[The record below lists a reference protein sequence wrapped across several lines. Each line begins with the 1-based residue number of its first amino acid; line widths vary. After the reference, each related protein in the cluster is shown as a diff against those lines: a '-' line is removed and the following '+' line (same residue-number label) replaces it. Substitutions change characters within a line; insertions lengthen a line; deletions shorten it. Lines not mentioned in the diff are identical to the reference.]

1 MEHAP
6 ESLDFSSNGMLD
18 LLSVEILLIE
28 DESAH
33 AELIQRAFEDQAPNV
48 HIECVSLLSQARAYL
63 SNRKPDLIII
73 DWRLPDGDGL
83 ELLSGQENSLDVP
96 VVFMTSYGSERIAV
110 EAIKSGALDYV
121 VKSPESLMDMPHIAE
136 RAIQQGAAKAER
148 ARMQE
153 ALSRSESQFRLLAE
167 NASDMISRH
176 DVHGVFLYASPAS
189 CTIIGFEPEELI
201 GQRALEFIH
210 PEDAPKI
217 MAVAKIQP
225 KKDSAYIVSYRARQ
239 KDGQYVWLE
248 TSARAILDENTGSVI
263 EIQAASRDITERKR
277 SEEALQIA
285 HQNLEEA
292 YDRTIEGWI
301 RALDLRDRET
311 EGHTQRVTEMT
322 LKMARALGLPES
334 EIIHVRRGALLHDIG
349 KIGIPDDIT
358 KKAGPLS
365 EQEWELMRKHPQ
377 YAYEMLF
384 PIPYLRPALDIPY
397 CHHERWNGSG
407 YPRGL
412 KGENIPITAR
422 MFAIID
428 VWDALMSNRPY
439 HKPNSHDDTI
449 AFLKA
454 EAGHLFDARL
464 VELFLR
470 ILKQETT

>member
-1 MEHAP
+1 
-6 ESLDFSSNGMLD
+6 
-18 LLSVEILLIE
+18 
-28 DESAH
+28 
-33 AELIQRAFEDQAPNV
+33 V

-277 SEEALQIA
+277 TEEALQTA

-301 RALDLRDRET
+301 RALDLRDREM

-349 KIGIPDDIT
+349 KIGIPDEIT
-358 KKAGPLS
+358 KKAGPLN

-377 YAYEMLF
+377 YAYDMLF

-412 KGENIPITAR
+412 KGEEIPITAR

-428 VWDALMSNRPY
+428 VWDALKSNRPY
-439 HKPNSHDDTI
+439 HKPNSHDHTVTY
-449 AFLKA
+449 LKK
-454 EAGHLFDARL
+454 EAGQLFDARL

-470 ILKQETT
+470 VLKQDTASDGNPR